1 MKYDVFIS
9 FSSKDQKVVEGLCA
23 YLEQHKIRCFVSYR
37 DIPHGVVWA
46 KAIVDALEESR
57 MMLVVFSENFNNS
70 DQVDREIEI
79 ASEEKKPILT
89 FRIADEAFKGA
100 KKYYLKNL
108 NWIDAFPH
116 PEKTF
121 GYVVD
126 NISALLGMERS
137 DVEPITAQEKQ
148 PTQTAGTVVQSS
160 IEDKSEEIETK
171 IERTDKQQSAKKNE
185 FFDRL
190 KMVLLIKKP
199 AIWLST
205 IAVLVVV
212 ALTAFF
218 NSSYSSYDVGV
229 SAVNG
234 SNTSESVV
242 VEDVKEIF
250 AEAAYC
256 VGDYYDDG
264 TKQGVVF
271 VVSEDG
277 THGKIVSLKEAELE
291 WCTKKQYDKNILV
304 GAGSEND
311 GKVNT
316 DIVMRRSDY
325 AEYPAFKWCR
335 EQGSEWY
342 LPSTNELQELY
353 KVKDVVN
360 KTLTKYD
367 YQEIAGPYWSSTEKG
382 EPCAW
387 LVHMSRD
394 YTYIRGKYYRYNGYV
409 RAVSAF

>member
-126 NISALLGMERS
+126 NISALLGMERPV
-137 DVEPITAQEKQ
+137 VEPTTVQEKQ
-148 PTQTAGTVVQSS
+148 PTLTTETGVQSS
-160 IEDKSEEIETK
+160 IEDKSVEIEMKLERSDKQRSTK
-171 IERTDKQQSAKKNE
+171 LHDFIER
-185 FFDRL
+185 L
-190 KMVLLIKKP
+190 KIAMKRP
-199 AIWLST
+199 AIWLSVV
-205 IAVLVVV
+205 AVVV
-212 ALTAFF
+212 ITMLMTVFGK
-218 NSSYSSYDVGV
+218 NSVDESYYS
-229 SAVNG
+229 
-234 SNTSESVV
+234 
-242 VEDVKEIF
+242 
-250 AEAAYC
+250 

-271 VVSEDG
+271 EVSDDG
-277 THGKIVSLKEAELE
+277 KHGKIVSLEQAKCS
-291 WCTKKQYDKNILV
+291 WCTKVQWEKEISV
-304 GAGSEND
+304 GANSRGD
-311 GKVNT
+311 GKANT
-316 DIVMRRSDY
+316 DKVMRRKDY
-325 AEYPAFKWCR
+325 AAYPAFKWCR
-335 EQGSEWY
+335 EQGNKWY
-342 LPSTNELQELY
+342 LPSTNELMELY
-353 KVKDVVN
+353 KVKGVVN
-360 KTLTKYD
+360 KTLTKYSHT
-367 YQEIAGPYWSSTEKG
+367 EIIGCYWSSSEDN
-382 EPCAW
+382 ENEFCAW
-387 LVHMSRD
+387 YVSMTSGTID
-394 YTYIRGKYYRYNGYV
+394 YNSKPCHYYV